1 MKNHE
6 KSKKHREM
14 VMLLRQQLEDEDK
27 SVGLSLDGMEG
38 GEGENEQQ
46 DEEEEEEDRPR
57 QKYEA
62 ANLSGHDGTMKL
74 YPACNFMVLGAF
86 SSIGCPKSKREKRN
100 SRR

>member
-1 MKNHE
+1 
-6 KSKKHREM
+6 M

-62 ANLSGHDGTMKL
+62 ADLSGHNGTMQL
-74 YPACNFMVLGAF
+74 YAILWYWVLF
-86 SSIGCPKSKREKRN
+86 PP
-100 SRR
+100 